1 MPSPFGLDAKTPQDV
16 SDAVFNITRGNNGN
30 SGRVP
35 HLMMTFGQ
43 FLDHDFAYSLHQDA
57 CDNRYG
63 INTDYSSVIDISKG
77 ELILSFNLC
86 VVQFENDSSNL
97 YNLMLLPKR
106 QRTVIKV
113 IKV

>member
-1 MPSPFGLDAKTPQDV
+1 
-16 SDAVFNITRGNNGN
+16 
-30 SGRVP
+30 
-35 HLMMTFGQ
+35 MMTFGQ

-63 INTDYSSVIDISKG
+63 INTDYSNVIDISKG
-77 ELILSFNLC
+77 ALVLSFNLC
-86 VVQFENDSSNL
+86 VIQSENDSSKL

>member
-1 MPSPFGLDAKTPQDV
+1 
-16 SDAVFNITRGNNGN
+16 
-30 SGRVP
+30 
-35 HLMMTFGQ
+35 MMTFGQ
-43 FLDHDFAYSLHQDA
+43 FLDHDFAYSLHQDT

-63 INTDYSSVIDISKG
+63 INTDYSNVIDISKE
-77 ELILSFNLC
+77 ELVLSFNLC
-86 VVQFENDSSNL
+86 VIQFENDSSKL

>member
-1 MPSPFGLDAKTPQDV
+1 
-16 SDAVFNITRGNNGN
+16 
-30 SGRVP
+30 
-35 HLMMTFGQ
+35 MMTFGQ

-77 ELILSFNLC
+77 ELLLSFNLC
-86 VVQFENDSSNL
+86 VIQFENNSSNL

>member
-63 INTDYSSVIDISKG
+63 INTDYSNVIDISKG
-77 ELILSFNLC
+77 ALVLSFNLR
-86 VVQFENDSSNL
+86 VIQSENDSSKL

>member
-1 MPSPFGLDAKTPQDV
+1 MPSPFGLDTKTPQDV
-16 SDAVFNITRGNNGN
+16 SDPVFNITRGNNGN

-77 ELILSFNLC
+77 ELLLSFNLC
-86 VVQFENDSSNL
+86 VIQFENDSSNL

>member
-1 MPSPFGLDAKTPQDV
+1 MPLRFGLNAKTPQDV

-77 ELILSFNLC
+77 ELLLSFNLC